1 MGLDKKNLDK
11 IIDFVKAVKD
21 TPGNEEFIANL
32 REVLGM
38 NNSAAQMPFKLEKET
53 DESVSFTKQIDN
65 NIRHI
70 KDILCI
76 RSENSIDYEFISE
89 TEYPHL
95 KRQLI
100 VDNSR
105 MEDAI
110 LDTREKSEY
119 IRFYNFCANAFYQI
133 ENIINHYY
141 YVKFSSIEECVNF
154 VTTNTGYLDK
164 EGNLKY
170 NEDGT
175 IQGQYNPSRAPQAIN
190 DIEISY
196 KLTAFMRNNGFDNK
210 DEQLFSNLRNVRN
223 LGAHRCMS
231 IWEKQSLK
239 QLGDD
244 KLKPIFLFYQY
255 NTPDNVRRLVE
266 VVVEAVKNSLKK

>member
-1 MGLDKKNLDK
+1 MGLNKKELDK
-11 IIDFVKAVKD
+11 VVAFVKAVKEL
-21 TPGNEEFIANL
+21 PGNEEFIANL

-38 NNSAAQMPFKLEKET
+38 NNSAAQMPFKLVKET
-53 DESVSFTKQIDN
+53 DESVSLTKQIDN

-76 RSENSIDYEFISE
+76 RSERYIDYEFISE
-89 TEYPHL
+89 AEYPHL

-154 VTTNTGYLDK
+154 VTTNTGWLDK
-164 EGNLKY
+164 EGNFKY

-175 IQGQYNPSRAPQAIN
+175 IRGQYKPSRVPQAIN

-196 KLTAFMRNNGFDNK
+196 KLTAFMRNNRFDNK
-210 DEQLFSNLRNVRN
+210 EEQLFDNLRNVRN

-231 IWEKQSLK
+231 IWEKQSLE
-239 QLGDD
+239 QLGNN

-255 NTPDNVRRLVE
+255 NTPDKVRRLVQ